1 MKSGVITEVHLN
13 FDSSEIYISEAQVPV
28 LSFKFHHFSF
38 LPSGGVLLLFLVIYM
53 HPLLV
58 ANISTKLNVD

>member
-28 LSFKFHHFSF
+28 LSFKFHHLAFY
-38 LPSGGVLLLFLVIYM
+38 LVEVYFFCF
-53 HPLLV
+53 
-58 ANISTKLNVD
+58 